1 MSKRT
6 ITINPQFFNIQKK
19 GKTQKVKP
27 SDVNINSSNIRQLL
41 LDKLRE
47 HKKTKKIE
55 TTKVPLIQQN
65 SFDENCKDIEIK
77 EATESE
83 TKKDEIKKNEVKHNE
98 SATSIIKTNEVK
110 IDEIK
115 VKENISLVD
124 IKDKPYGNLKNG
136 TKPTYKSWSNPVSNP
151 ESNSV
156 SNPATVLN
164 LNNEVVNEKELLNPY
179 IEEKEVKK
187 IFKLG
192 KNEKNKTISVLIKNN
207 KTRKKV
213 EDSKI
218 EYKKK
223 NLTTIKNYLKEKNLI
238 RFGSSAPSKLLRE
251 MYETSE
257 LCGGISNEN
266 AQVLIHNFD
275 K

>member
-19 GKTQKVKP
+19 GKTKKIKP
-27 SDVNINSSNIRQLL
+27 SEVNINSSNIRQLL

-65 SFDENCKDIEIK
+65 SFDENCKDIEKESIK
-77 EATESE
+77 S
-83 TKKDEIKKNEVKHNE
+83 EIKNDKP
-98 SATSIIKTNEVK
+98 
-110 IDEIK
+110 EIK
-115 VKENISLVD
+115 VQEEKIALLN

-136 TKPTYKSWSNPVSNP
+136 NKPTYKSWSNPVSNP
-151 ESNSV
+151 VSNTMSNPVSNTMSIPVSNTMSNPV
-156 SNPATVLN
+156 SNPVSNLVFN
-164 LNNEVVNEKELLNPY
+164 LNNESVIEKELNPF

-192 KNEKNKTISVLIKNN
+192 KNEKNKTISILIKNN

-213 EDSKI
+213 EESKI

-238 RFGSSAPSKLLRE
+238 RFGSTAPSKLLRE

-266 AQVLIHNFD
+266 GQVLIHNFD